1 MKISNN
7 ECTELGVIATITSQY
22 YFKIKKNYIYL
33 FYACKCFAS
42 MYGCVQCPRR
52 PQRAMNFWGWS

>member
-22 YFKIKKNYIYL
+22 YFKITTLKLRKIIFTYFMFVSVL
-33 FYACKCFAS
+33 LPCMDVCSAQGGHK
-42 MYGCVQCPRR
+42 GQ
-52 PQRAMNFWGWS
+52 